1 MKKKPAGIGY
11 VRKSCYYDR
20 KGVTRFSDFVQIS
33 DLATKS
39 RGSYFCYKTSRHRG
53 VCKNCY
59 FCYHCYRKV
68 NKGLSCAEYSDLVTE
83 VTEIYTI
90 PYKASIDRQIVGR
103 NKSKNLPCGQNLVT
117 HFVRN
122 NRKKHHTPGVA
133 RWN

>member
-1 MKKKPAGIGY
+1 MKKEPAGIGY

-59 FCYHCYRKV
+59 FCYHSPG
-68 NKGLSCAEYSDLVTE
+68 NKG
-83 VTEIYTI
+83 
-90 PYKASIDRQIVGR
+90 
-103 NKSKNLPCGQNLVT
+103 
-117 HFVRN
+117 
-122 NRKKHHTPGVA
+122 NRKIHHTPGVA